1 MEKSNFKEIL
11 LRTAVCAIACDGDID
26 DREKEALYNIEKNSP
41 YFSSEDL
48 SSTLDKLIENC
59 MSSFQSFKDE
69 LFKSLDEVELNI
81 VEELT
86 LLEISFRII
95 AADEIEQESEQE
107 FVINLRQHLKVE
119 SEIIR
124 ERFGVIDYLTKE
136 ESEFKS
142 FDNTPDIETKEIKE
156 KKK

>member
-1 MEKSNFKEIL
+1 MEKLNFKEIL

-26 DREKEALYNIEKNSP
+26 DREKEALYNIEKKSP

-48 SSTLDKLIENC
+48 SSSLDKLIENC
-59 MSSFQSFKDE
+59 TSSFQSFKDE

-95 AADEIEQESEQE
+95 AADEIEEDTEKE
-107 FVINLRQHLKVE
+107 FVINLREHLKLGNDM
-119 SEIIR
+119 II

-142 FDNTPDIETKEIKE
+142 FDYTADIEIKEIKE